1 MGRMTSNTPG
11 SDDGRDPAD
20 PGRHLGRPSGQQ
32 HYGHPYGRA
41 PQGAG
46 TTLSAVYRFILV
58 WLTMALILW
67 FGSRMFGFERGNLG
81 VAVVSLLVSLAA
93 ALGLT
98 AWLRRRGT

>member
-11 SDDGRDPAD
+11 PDDGRDL
-20 PGRHLGRPSGQQ
+20 PGDGRSSGQQ

-46 TTLSAVYRFILV
+46 KTLSAVYRFILV

-67 FGSRMFGFERGNLG
+67 FGSRMFDVERGNLA
-81 VAVVSLLVSLAA
+81 VAVVSLVVSLAA
-93 ALGLT
+93 AIGLT